1 MSGNTVI
8 YRVGENYMSMS
19 LYYKKIREQLG
30 HELILIPS
38 VAAVIKNEQGEILFQ
53 YPGGEYWSLPA
64 GAIEP
69 GETPEK
75 SVVREVW
82 EETGLKVQV
91 KKQKGVFGGE
101 RFRHIYPNG
110 DQVEYI
116 VVVFECEI
124 TSGKLKSIDGESLK
138 LQYFSFSE
146 KPTLAIPFPD
156 SIFL

>member
-1 MSGNTVI
+1 
-8 YRVGENYMSMS
+8 MSMS

-38 VAAVIKNEQGEILFQ
+38 VSAVIKNGQGDILFQ

-69 GETPEK
+69 GETPEEA
-75 SVVREVW
+75 VVREVW

-91 KKQKGVFGGE
+91 NKQKGVFGGE
-101 RFRHIYPNG
+101 RFRHIDPNG

-146 KPTLAIPFPD
+146 KPTLALPYPD
-156 SIFL
+156 NIFL

>member
-1 MSGNTVI
+1 
-8 YRVGENYMSMS
+8 MSMS

-38 VAAVIKNEQGEILFQ
+38 VAAVIKNEQGKILFQ

-69 GETPEK
+69 GETPEEA
-75 SVVREVW
+75 VVREVW

-91 KKQKGVFGGE
+91 KKQKGVFGGG

-110 DQVEYI
+110 NQVEYI

-146 KPTLAIPFPD
+146 KPTLALPYPD
-156 SIFL
+156 NIFL

>member
-1 MSGNTVI
+1 
-8 YRVGENYMSMS
+8 MSMS

-38 VAAVIKNEQGEILFQ
+38 VAAVIKNEQGKILFQ
-53 YPGGEYWSLPA
+53 YPGGE
-64 GAIEP
+64 
-69 GETPEK
+69 TPEEA
-75 SVVREVW
+75 VVREVW

-110 DQVEYI
+110 NQVEYI

-146 KPTLAIPFPD
+146 KPTLALPYPD
-156 SIFL
+156 NIFL

>member
-1 MSGNTVI
+1 MG
-8 YRVGENYMSMS
+8 VGENYMSMS
-19 LYYKKIREQLG
+19 LYYKKTREQLG
-30 HELILIPS
+30 HGLIRIPS
-38 VAAVIKNEQGEILFQ
+38 VAAVIKNEQGKILFQ

-69 GETPEK
+69 GETPEEA
-75 SVVREVW
+75 VVREVW

-91 KKQKGVFGGE
+91 KKQKGVFGGK

-146 KPTLAIPFPD
+146 KPTLAIPYPD
-156 SIFL
+156 NIFL

>member
-1 MSGNTVI
+1 
-8 YRVGENYMSMS
+8 MSMS

-30 HELILIPS
+30 HELIFMPS

-69 GETPEK
+69 GETPEEA
-75 SVVREVW
+75 VIREVW
-82 EETGLKVQV
+82 EGTGLKVQV

-101 RFRHIYPNG
+101 EFRYTYANG
-110 DQVEYI
+110 DKVEYI
-116 VVVFECEI
+116 VVVFECEV

-146 KPTLAIPFPD
+146 KSTLALPYPD
-156 SIFL
+156 NIFL

>member
-1 MSGNTVI
+1 
-8 YRVGENYMSMS
+8 MSMS

-30 HELILIPS
+30 HELIFMPS

-69 GETPEK
+69 GETPEEA
-75 SVVREVW
+75 VIREVW

-91 KKQKGVFGGE
+91 KKQKGVFGRE
-101 RFRHIYPNG
+101 EFRYTYANG
-110 DQVEYI
+110 DKVEYI
-116 VVVFECEI
+116 VVVFECEV

-146 KPTLAIPFPD
+146 KPTLALPYPD
-156 SIFL
+156 NIFL

>member
-1 MSGNTVI
+1 
-8 YRVGENYMSMS
+8 MSMS

-38 VAAVIKNEQGEILFQ
+38 VAAVIKNGQGDILFQ

-69 GETPEK
+69 GETPEEA
-75 SVVREVW
+75 VVREVW

-101 RFRHIYPNG
+101 EFRYTYANG
-110 DQVEYI
+110 DKVEYI
-116 VVVFECEI
+116 VVVFECEV

-146 KPTLAIPFPD
+146 KPTLVLPYPD
-156 SIFL
+156 NIFL

>member
-1 MSGNTVI
+1 
-8 YRVGENYMSMS
+8 MSMS

-30 HELILIPS
+30 HELIFMPS

-69 GETPEK
+69 GETPEEA
-75 SVVREVW
+75 VIREVW

-101 RFRHIYPNG
+101 EFRYTYANG
-110 DQVEYI
+110 DKVEYI
-116 VVVFECEI
+116 VVVVFECEV

-146 KPTLAIPFPD
+146 KPTLALPYPD
-156 SIFL
+156 NIFL

>member
-1 MSGNTVI
+1 MGRNGFESA
-8 YRVGENYMSMS
+8 S
-19 LYYKKIREQLG
+19 
-30 HELILIPS
+30 
-38 VAAVIKNEQGEILFQ
+38 
-53 YPGGEYWSLPA
+53 
-64 GAIEP
+64 
-69 GETPEK
+69 
-75 SVVREVW
+75 
-82 EETGLKVQV
+82 

-146 KPTLAIPFPD
+146 KPTLALPYQLIYFYRCKITHLPYLRCAIYITRSYTSPLTYTQFPL
-156 SIFL
+156 S